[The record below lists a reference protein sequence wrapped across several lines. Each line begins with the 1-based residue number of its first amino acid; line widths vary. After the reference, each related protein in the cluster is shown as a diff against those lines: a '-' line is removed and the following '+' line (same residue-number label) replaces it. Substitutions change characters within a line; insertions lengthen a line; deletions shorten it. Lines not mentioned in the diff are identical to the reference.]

1 MKTSYY
7 FSHDYNA
14 RQDIKIRRMII
25 KHGMTAYG
33 IWWAI
38 IEDLYNNANALETD
52 YECIAI
58 DLRVDVELVKAVIN
72 DFDLFVIKDGYFGSM
87 SVQNRIDERNLRSKK
102 AADSANVRWSRDANA
117 LQPQSESNAI
127 KERKGKEKKEKE
139 SILDFDLFYLPYPK
153 KKAKG
158 DAEKAWKKL
167 TDEERQMA
175 IDALPNHVKHWEYK
189 NEPQFIPHPSTW
201 LNSKRWEDV
210 LDESQTTAGPRLK
223 PEFRNYQYWDD
234 NTNGEKENIVYFTFK
249 HPMNGDWLHIKGRKE
264 QYERLLNEYGAH
276 CVKSCHE

>member
-58 DLRVDVELVKAVIN
+58 DLRVDIELVKAVIN

-102 AADSANVRWSRDANA
+102 AADSANVRWSKDANA

-210 LDESQTTAGPRLK
+210 LDESQTTAGLRLK

-249 HPMNGDWLHIKGRKE
+249 HPMNGDWLNIKGRKE
-264 QYERLLNEYGAH
+264 QYEMLLNQYGAH

>member
-1 MKTSYY
+1 
-7 FSHDYNA
+7 
-14 RQDIKIRRMII
+14 MII

-58 DLRVDVELVKAVIN
+58 DLRVDIELVKAVIN

-87 SVQNRIDERNLRSKK
+87 SVQSRIDERNLRSKK
-102 AADSANVRWSRDANA
+102 AADSANVRWSKDANA
-117 LQPQSESNAI
+117 LQPQSEGNAI

-167 TDEERQMA
+167 TDDEKQMA
-175 IDALPNHVKHWEYK
+175 IDALPNHVKHWDFK
-189 NEPQFIPHPSTW
+189 NEPQFIPHPATW

-223 PEFRNYQYWDD
+223 PEFR
-234 NTNGEKENIVYFTFK
+234 
-249 HPMNGDWLHIKGRKE
+249 HIKSWEDKT
-264 QYERLLNEYGAH
+264 YGETENLFYYTIFDVTQNAWRYIKASQEEKIRVSGIH
-276 CVKSCHE
+276 GADKLISCHE